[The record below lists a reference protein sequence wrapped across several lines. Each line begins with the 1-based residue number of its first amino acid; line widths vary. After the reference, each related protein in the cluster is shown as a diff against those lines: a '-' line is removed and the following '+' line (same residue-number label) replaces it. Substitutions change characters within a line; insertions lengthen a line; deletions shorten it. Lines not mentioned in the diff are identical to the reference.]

1 MPHIND
7 LDLEFVDSIAS
18 IGEQQWNAL
27 TGIENPFSRYEFLW
41 ALEKTRCTTKE
52 TGWSPHH
59 VAVYCGEE
67 GDKNRSLVAVMPLYR
82 KTNSY
87 GEYVFDWSWASAYQ
101 DHGLEYYPKFV
112 SAIPFT
118 PSHGTRLFT
127 DASVDRQELAKLIFE
142 KLKEKTEA
150 IGASSWHILFP
161 TEEENQLFEKIGI
174 PARTGCQFHWFNRDY
189 SSFDDFLATLNSRKR
204 KNIRKE
210 RQKVAERGTIFRT
223 LAGPDISPEHWD
235 TFYQFYQST
244 YMMRGMQGY
253 LSQEFFA
260 EIGSEMPE
268 QLFMIV
274 ALDEEKV
281 IAAALFF
288 KNSEKVFGRYWG
300 SARDY
305 QFLHFETCYYQGQ
318 EYCIQHKLK
327 SFDSG
332 AQGEHKIQR
341 GFEPI
346 ITYSNHWIANEGFAR
361 AINNFLDEERP
372 HIERYQEQASSL
384 LPFKKDSSSS

>member
-1 MPHIND
+1 MKL
-7 LDLEFVDSIAS
+7 LDLKFLDSIS
-18 IGEQQWNAL
+18 TIGVEDWNRLA
-27 TGIENPFSRYEFLW
+27 GIENPFTRYEFLW
-41 ALEKTRCTTKE
+41 ALEKTGCTTYE
-52 TGWSPHH
+52 TGWAPHH
-59 VAVYCGEE
+59 AAVYAAPENQKTSE
-67 GDKNRSLVAVMPLYR
+67 LVAIMPLYQ

-101 DHGLEYYPKFV
+101 NYGLNYYPKFV
-112 SAIPFT
+112 SAVPFT

-127 DASVDRQELAKLIFE
+127 ADSANRSDIVKLIFDG
-142 KLKEKTEA
+142 LKRKVKSIE
-150 IGASSWHILFP
+150 ASSLHILFP
-161 TEEENQLFEKIGI
+161 TAEENQLFEKIGI
-174 PARTGCQFHWFNRDY
+174 TARTACQFHWFNRGY

-204 KNIRKE
+204 KNIRRE
-210 RQKVAERGTIFRT
+210 RQKIAERGTRFETI
-223 LAGPDISPEHWD
+223 AGSSITAEHWNI
-235 TFYQFYQST
+235 FYEFYQST
-244 YMMRGMQGY
+244 YMMRGMRGY
-253 LSQEFFA
+253 LSLNFFT
-260 EIGSEMPE
+260 ELGQEMPG

-274 ALDEEKV
+274 ALDGNKM

-288 KNSEKVFGRYWG
+288 RNSEKLFGRYWG
-300 SARDY
+300 SSQDY

-346 ITYSNHWIANEGFAR
+346 ITYSNHWIANEGFAQ

-372 HIERYQEQASSL
+372 HIERYQREASSL
-384 LPFKKDSSSS
+384 LPFKKEGS

>member
-1 MPHIND
+1 MQHMKV
-7 LDLEFVDSIAS
+7 LDLKFVDSIAT
-18 IGEQQWNAL
+18 IGAEQWNRLA
-27 TGIENPFSRYEFLW
+27 GIENPFTRYEFLW
-41 ALEKTRCTTKE
+41 ALETTGCTTDK
-52 TGWSPHH
+52 TGWTPHH
-59 VAVYCGEE
+59 VAVYSGPEGGEA
-67 GDKNRSLVAVMPLYR
+67 SQLVAIMPLYQ

-101 DHGLEYYPKFV
+101 NYGLNYYPKFV
-112 SAIPFT
+112 SAVPFT

-127 DASVDRQELAKLIFE
+127 ANSVSRDDIAKLIFD
-142 KLKEKTEA
+142 KLKSKSESIE
-150 IGASSWHILFP
+150 ASSWHILFP
-161 TEEENQLFEKIGI
+161 TEEENKLFERIGI
-174 PARTGCQFHWFNRDY
+174 PSRTACQFHWFNRGY
-189 SSFDDFLATLNSRKR
+189 ASFDDFLATLNSRKR

-210 RQKVAERGTIFRT
+210 RHKIAARGTRFETI
-223 LAGPDISPEHWD
+223 AGASITAEHWN

-253 LSQEFFA
+253 LSQDFFV
-260 EIGSEMPE
+260 ELGQKMPE

-274 ALDEEKV
+274 ALESESI

-288 KNSEKVFGRYWG
+288 RNSEKLFGRYWG
-300 SARDY
+300 SSQDY

-318 EYCIQHKLK
+318 EYCIQQNLK

-346 ITYSNHWIANEGFAR
+346 MTYSNHWIANESFAQ
-361 AINNFLDEERP
+361 AINKFLDEERP
-372 HIERYQEQASSL
+372 HIERYQAEASSL
-384 LPFKKDSSSS
+384 LPFKKEESSS

>member
-1 MPHIND
+1 MKL
-7 LDLEFVDSIAS
+7 LDLKFLDSISSVGA
-18 IGEQQWNAL
+18 EDWNKLA
-27 TGIENPFSRYEFLW
+27 GIENPFTRYEFLW
-41 ALEKTRCTTKE
+41 ALEKTGCTTDK
-52 TGWSPHH
+52 TGWAPHH
-59 VAVYCGEE
+59 AAVYAGLENEE
-67 GDKNRSLVAVMPLYR
+67 PSELVAIMPLYQ

-101 DHGLEYYPKFV
+101 NYGLNYYPKFV
-112 SAIPFT
+112 SAVPFT

-127 DASVDRQELAKLIFE
+127 ADSANRSDIVKLIFDG
-142 KLKEKTEA
+142 LKRKVKSIE
-150 IGASSWHILFP
+150 ASSLHILFP
-161 TEEENQLFEKIGI
+161 TAEENQLFEKIGI
-174 PARTGCQFHWFNRDY
+174 TARTACQFHWFNRGY

-204 KNIRKE
+204 KNIRRE
-210 RQKVAERGTIFRT
+210 RQKIAERGTRFETI
-223 LAGPDISPEHWD
+223 AGSSITAEHWNI
-235 TFYQFYQST
+235 FYEFYQST
-244 YMMRGMQGY
+244 YMMRGMRGY
-253 LSQEFFA
+253 LSLNFFT
-260 EIGSEMPE
+260 ELGQEMPG

-274 ALDEEKV
+274 ALDGNKM

-288 KNSEKVFGRYWG
+288 RNSEKLFGRYWG
-300 SARDY
+300 SSQDY

-346 ITYSNHWIANEGFAR
+346 ITYSNHWIANEGFAQ

-372 HIERYQEQASSL
+372 HIERYQREASSL
-384 LPFKKDSSSS
+384 LPFKKEGS